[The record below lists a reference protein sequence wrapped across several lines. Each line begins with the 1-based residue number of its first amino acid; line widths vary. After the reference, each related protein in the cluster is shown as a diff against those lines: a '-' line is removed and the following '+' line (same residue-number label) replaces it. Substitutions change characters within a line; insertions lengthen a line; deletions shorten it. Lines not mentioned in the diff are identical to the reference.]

1 MPQLWPRLF
10 GQRAT
15 YPAGDT
21 IATPSGGEF
30 VVTHEK
36 ILLREK
42 WEYEKLLAFIQD
54 GGAGAGAGL
63 SSGGIGG
70 DGDGGPGGELYI
82 ELDDRETT
90 ELFDGIWH
98 VVFGMPAVHC
108 LDEYTCACEQFNR
121 CSE

>member
-10 GQRAT
+10 GQQAT
-15 YPAGDT
+15 YPVGDT
-21 IATPSGGEF
+21 IATPIGGEF
-30 VVTHEK
+30 VVTREK

-42 WEYEKLLAFIQD
+42 WEYEKLLVFIQD
-54 GGAGAGAGL
+54 GGATA
-63 SSGGIGG
+63 SPG
-70 DGDGGPGGELYI
+70 DQGDVDQRGEAFV

-90 ELFDGIWH
+90 ELFDGLWH
-98 VVFGMPAVHC
+98 VVFSMPAVHC